1 LPKVSKSEN
10 SVSFPSFPT
19 ISAAKPINSENSS
32 NTLMI
37 LSNYTNSIQNLTE
50 ELHKLLDIKTS
61 EEIAVIN
68 RFFNSLNFLT
78 YTGKWISQNPKNLFD
93 NITSGDMIF
102 KMERLNDRSFDSQT
116 TLFGMKLLKGKYIDE
131 WISFKGLL
139 RSYSNITMTENSIK
153 ISYPSFAERGEI
165 FDRINE
171 IPYCT
176 GEFYMQYTKIIINRL
191 SVEDKHKYSSLLDTS
206 NTFGYSSNLK
216 DEFINTIK
224 GTFKSSCDVDI
235 TFEMEFNDDRE
246 IYKQV
251 TLYSIF
257 LSIFVAMQIMN
268 NVHLV
273 KQIGDSVTLSN
284 SVNYSFLINKFY

>member
-1 LPKVSKSEN
+1 M
-10 SVSFPSFPT
+10 F
-19 ISAAKPINSENSS
+19 
-32 NTLMI
+32 

-50 ELHKLLDIKTS
+50 ELHKLLEIKTS
-61 EEIAVIN
+61 EEIAEIN
-68 RFFNSLNFLT
+68 KFFNSVNFLT
-78 YTGKWISQNPKNLFD
+78 YTGKWISQNQKNLFD

-176 GEFYMQYTKIIINRL
+176 GEFYMQFTKIIINRL
-191 SVEDKHKYSSLLDTS
+191 SGEDKYKYSSLLDTS
-206 NTFGYSSNLK
+206 NTFGYSSNVK

-273 KQIGDSVTLSN
+273 KQIGDSITLSN
-284 SVNYSFLINKFY
+284 SVNYSFFIKKFY